1 MKILFFLMMI
11 STAMAQHHHG
21 DMPSVHGMA
30 IFGKNTIY
38 LSHLP
43 MFHSPHDYQAIV
55 EAEFDK
61 SALNTYLA
69 SAESEVFFTL
79 VPETFSLPE
88 MMNKPRPF
96 KAQIFAGHF
105 ERGGK
110 LIAETTVKIKKVI
123 LFRKLNPAG
132 QRPLQSTYYVLGNTQ
147 EQFLIHKISARPD
160 FDHIL
165 KVKAQISEEI
175 SEKKFPFPDTQP
187 LEEGSEIYFET
198 GDLSH

>member
-1 MKILFFLMMI
+1 MKILFFLFII
-11 STAMAQHHHG
+11 SAAMAQHHHG

-30 IFGKNTIY
+30 IFGKKTIY

-43 MFHSPHDYQAIV
+43 MFHAPHDYQAIM
-55 EAEFDK
+55 EAEFDP
-61 SALNTYLA
+61 SAVTTYLGA
-69 SAESEVFFTL
+69 QESETLFTL
-79 VPETFSLPE
+79 VPEEFSLPE

-110 LIAETTVKIKKVI
+110 LITETTVKIKKVI
-123 LFRKLNPAG
+123 LFKKLNPTG
-132 QRPLQSTYYVLGNTQ
+132 QRPSKSTYYALGNAQ

-160 FDHIL
+160 FDHIIQ
-165 KVKAQISEEI
+165 VKSNIGNTIEERT
-175 SEKKFPFPDTQP
+175 FPFPDSQP
-187 LEEGSEIYFET
+187 LVEGKEIYFET